1 MVANN
6 SLCAYKT
13 FYQGQWIA
21 NIRKTGLWFRV
32 RRERKNNFLISL
44 ANIFI
49 VGTQKNCPNGTALLT
64 PKKLMLRQFYAQDLK

>member
-21 NIRKTGLWFRV
+21 NIRKAGFWLRV
-32 RRERKNNFLISL
+32 RGERKNDFLIFS

-49 VGTQKNCPNGTALLT
+49 VGTQKNCFNETIS
-64 PKKLMLRQFYAQDLK
+64 